1 MWWGRPGLEVRD
13 GRLTIAGRDA
23 EEIAR
28 THGTPTYVHD
38 LVRVREQARALQSA
52 LSGAGLNGLVRLALK
67 AQREPELLHFLRAL
81 GDPGSSG
88 GRRDGRLLARRDPVG
103 DGPRL
108 ASGEI
113 SYTGTNVSERDLDA
127 ILDAGVH
134 LNVDLLSQLDRVGRR
149 AKGMS
154 LGIRVNPRI
163 GASHEGTGETL
174 YTGVTKF
181 GILPER
187 LDEALDIAR
196 RHDLRI
202 DTVHFHVGD
211 GYLTGG
217 LPIFEETV
225 RRVAVMVRTFQDA
238 GHPVAE
244 VNTGG
249 GLGVPQRPGDT
260 PLDVE
265 AWAAILA
272 RHLGPLDVVVAT
284 EPGDFLVKECAV
296 HLAEVVTVEDRDGH
310 LFVGL
315 DTGWNAMGER
325 FVYRSILELVLCRA
339 VDAEPVREVTISGH
353 INEGDDLFAEDL
365 PFPEVREGD
374 IVAALNVG
382 SYNGSMTS
390 GHCLQRPAGHCS
402 SRPVRAPD
410 ADGLAGRGE
419 WWALR
424 TAGWR
429 DAPHRAAH
437 RSILE
442 SASNIRGGGGMR
454 LLIRHRGAGMALTA
468 PW

>member
-13 GRLTIAGRDA
+13 GRLLVAGRDA
-23 EEIAR
+23 EQLAR
-28 THGTPTYVHD
+28 VHGTPTYVHD
-38 LVRVREQARALQSA
+38 LVRIREQARALQVA
-52 LSGAGLNGLVRLALK
+52 LADAGLRGFVRLALK
-67 AQREPELLHFLRAL
+67 AQRESELLRFLRDL
-81 GDPGSSG
+81 GLPGSPE
-88 GRRDGRLLARRDPVG
+88 AVG
-103 DGPRL
+103 MDVCSPGEIRWAMDHGWLPD
-108 ASGEI
+108 EI

-149 AKGMS
+149 AKGS
-154 LGIRVNPRI
+154 TLGIRVNPRI
-163 GASHEGTGETL
+163 GASHEGSGETL

-181 GILPER
+181 GVLPER
-187 LDEALDIAR
+187 LDEALTIAE
-196 RHDLRI
+196 RHDLRV

-211 GYLTGG
+211 GYLSNG

-225 RRVAVMVRTFQDA
+225 RRAAAMVRTFQDA

-265 AWAAILA
+265 RWAAILA
-272 RHLGPLDVVVAT
+272 EHLGPLDVVVAT
-284 EPGDFLVKECAV
+284 EPGDYLVKECAV

-315 DTGWNAMGER
+315 DTGWNGMGER

-390 GHCLQRPAGHCS
+390 AHCLRGPAGTLFFE
-402 SRPVRAPD
+402 D
-410 ADGLAGRGE
+410 
-419 WWALR
+419 
-424 TAGWR
+424 
-429 DAPHRAAH
+429 
-437 RSILE
+437 
-442 SASNIRGGGGMR
+442 R
-454 LLIRHRGAGMALTA
+454 L
-468 PW
+468 